1 MINELHI
8 ERFMDIED
16 ETLELKPL
24 TVIAGV
30 NSAGKS
36 AVIQAILAILKKADE
51 KGDFLLSKHN
61 FDFSSAICKYDAYD
75 NYAIELDTDAE
86 IIKLSVNK
94 KAEGLQPERPSIGL
108 ESNVFYLS
116 ANRMGYDNMELKADR
131 YCAGVRGE
139 YLFGTLYKE
148 KDNPI
153 KLDMGNNE
161 VPHGLGMLVNFW
173 LREIFGTKFNVN
185 TKEENANIVV
195 SYDADDL
202 KGLMPNQL
210 GTAVSYLTKVL
221 ILCLR
226 SKPGDVLMIENP
238 EINLHPKA
246 QAKLGE
252 FLTVI
257 ANAGVQMIIETHSEN
272 LVNKIQ
278 YQIYSDKFDA
288 EKLAIYYKEKPRA
301 KFEKVVIDGNGRYS
315 VDFPEGFF
323 DASLGD
329 LMEIG

>member
-1 MINELHI
+1 MINELHV
-8 ERFMDIED
+8 EHFMDIED

-24 TVIAGV
+24 TIIAGV

-36 AVIQAILAILKKADE
+36 AVIQAVLAILKKADE
-51 KGDFLLSKHN
+51 KGNFLLNKHN

-75 NYAIELDTDAE
+75 SYTINLNTDAE
-86 IIKLSVNK
+86 LIKLSVK
-94 KAEGLQPERPSIGL
+94 KEAEALQPERPSIGL

-116 ANRMGYDNMELKADR
+116 ANRMGYDNMEHKADR

-139 YLFGTLYKE
+139 YLFGTLYNE

-153 KLDMGNNE
+153 KLDIGNDE
-161 VPHGLGMLVNFW
+161 EPHGLEMQVNFW
-173 LREIFGTKFNVN
+173 LREIFGTKFKVN
-185 TKEENANIVV
+185 TKEENANIIV
-195 SYDADDL
+195 SYDADEL

-226 SKPGDVLMIENP
+226 SNPGDVLMIENP

-257 ANAGVQMIIETHSEN
+257 ANAGIQMIIETHSEH

-278 YQIYSDKFDA
+278 HQIYSGKFDTD
-288 EKLAIYYKEKPRA
+288 KLAIYYKEKPKA
-301 KFEKVVIDGNGRYS
+301 KFERVVIDEKGRYS

-323 DASLGD
+323 DASLDD